1 MTIKGKSREEY
12 GNQKI
17 DRDGVEQVSKAAKQ
31 YNGNQ
36 LSGVKNGVAKLVGD
50 GNGGIMYENP
60 FLLNEI
66 TVSAPDMRIAKVAR
80 DRPGYEGLSS
90 FAVTAPMGIGALISN
105 AGGAAVDAVVRGVSD
120 YNSWGEMVGAKTG
133 LADYANRIRGESPF
147 RASLINVGINATN
160 PGYLLG
166 CVVGADGIPGGVIG
180 SGVNN
185 RAGMTVNNRAS
196 IVKNAARQLNMPL
209 GKRVTIKRK
218 NTYANKQFPTKI
230 NLPVLRQYHYPY
242 LSLLTKYPKTEV
254 FRNAKFIPRLLENN
268 KIQDFFY
275 YYANSDDK
283 KKESDKFSSQDVSWN
298 STCRLYK

>member
-17 DRDGVEQVSKAAKQ
+17 DRDGLEQVSRAAKQ
-31 YNGNQ
+31 YEGNQ
-36 LSGVKNGVAKLVGD
+36 LNGVKNGVAKLVGD

-60 FLLNEI
+60 YLLNEV

-80 DRPGYEGLSS
+80 NRPDYKGLSS

-166 CVVGADGIPGGVIG
+166 GVVGADVIPGGVVG

-218 NTYANKQFPTKI
+218 TTYANKQFPTKI

-242 LSLLTKYPKTEV
+242 LSLLTKYPKTAV
-254 FRNAKFIPRLLENN
+254 FRNAKFIPRLLDNN
-268 KIQDFFY
+268 KIQDFSY
-275 YYANSDDK
+275 YFANSDDK
-283 KKESDKFSSQDVSWN
+283 KEESDKFSSRN
-298 STCRLYK
+298 LEPKYYL

>member
-17 DRDGVEQVSKAAKQ
+17 DGEGVEQVSRAAKQ

-50 GNGGIMYENP
+50 GYGGIMYENP
-60 FLLNEI
+60 FLLNEV

-80 DRPGYEGLSS
+80 DRPNYKGLSS

-166 CVVGADGIPGGVIG
+166 GVVGAEGIPGGAVG
-180 SGVNN
+180 SG
-185 RAGMTVNNRAS
+185 VNNRAS

-209 GKRVTIKRK
+209 GKRSDVKITIRRK
-218 NTYANKQFPTKI
+218 NQFPTKM
-230 NLPVLRQYHYPY
+230 NLPVLRQYYIPY

-254 FRNAKFIPRLLENN
+254 FRNAKFIPRLLDDN
-268 KIQDFFY
+268 KIKDFSY
-275 YYANSDDK
+275 YYVNSDDE
-283 KKESDKFSSQDVSWN
+283 KKERDKFPSRN
-298 STCRLYK
+298 LEPKYYL

>member
-17 DRDGVEQVSKAAKQ
+17 DREGVDQVFRAAKQ
-31 YNGNQ
+31 YAGNQ

-60 FLLNEI
+60 FMLNEV

-80 DRPGYEGLSS
+80 DRPDYEGVSS
-90 FAVTAPMGIGALISN
+90 FAITAPMGIGALISN

-166 CVVGADGIPGGVIG
+166 GVVCAEGIPGSVIG

-185 RAGMTVNNRAS
+185 RAVMTVNNRAS

-218 NTYANKQFPTKI
+218 TTYANKQFPTKI

-242 LSLLTKYPKTEV
+242 LFLLTKYPKTAV
-254 FRNAKFIPRLLENN
+254 FRNAKFIPRLLGDN
-268 KIQDFFY
+268 KIQDFSY

-283 KKESDKFSSQDVSWN
+283 KEESDKFSSQDVSCN
-298 STCRLYK
+298 SICRLYK

>member
-12 GNQKI
+12 VNQKI
-17 DRDGVEQVSKAAKQ
+17 DRDGLEKVSRAAKQ

-50 GNGGIMYENP
+50 GNGGVMYENP
-60 FLLNEI
+60 FLLNEV
-66 TVSAPDMRIAKVAR
+66 TVSAPDMRIAKAAR
-80 DRPGYEGLSS
+80 DRPDYKCLSS

-120 YNSWGEMVGAKTG
+120 YNSWGEMVGANTG
-133 LADYANRIRGESPF
+133 LADYANRIRCESPF

-166 CVVGADGIPGGVIG
+166 GVVGAEGMPGGVIG

-218 NTYANKQFPTKI
+218 TTYANKQFPTKI

-242 LSLLTKYPKTEV
+242 LSLLTKYPKTAV
-254 FRNAKFIPRLLENN
+254 FRNAKFIPRLLDNN
-268 KIQDFFY
+268 KIQDFSY
-275 YYANSDDK
+275 YYANSDDN
-283 KKESDKFSSQDVSWN
+283 KKEMDKFSSRNLEQKYY
-298 STCRLYK
+298 L

>member
-17 DRDGVEQVSKAAKQ
+17 DREGVEQVSKAAKQ

-60 FLLNEI
+60 FLLNEV

-166 CVVGADGIPGGVIG
+166 GVVGADGIPGGVVG

-218 NTYANKQFPTKI
+218 TTYANKQFPTKI

-242 LSLLTKYPKTEV
+242 LSLLTKYPKTAV
-254 FRNAKFIPRLLENN
+254 FRNAKFIPRLLDNN
-268 KIQDFFY
+268 KIQDFSY

-283 KKESDKFSSQDVSWN
+283 KEESDKFSSQDVSWN

>member
-17 DRDGVEQVSKAAKQ
+17 DSEGVEQVSRAAKQ
-31 YNGNQ
+31 YADNQ

-60 FLLNEI
+60 FMLNEV
-66 TVSAPDMRIAKVAR
+66 TVSAPDMRIVKAAR
-80 DRPGYEGLSS
+80 DRPDYEGLSR

-105 AGGAAVDAVVRGVSD
+105 AGGAAVDAVVRRVSD

-133 LADYANRIRGESPF
+133 LADYTNRIRGESPF
-147 RASLINVGINATN
+147 RASLIYAGINATN

-166 CVVGADGIPGGVIG
+166 GFVGAEGIPGGAVG

-209 GKRVTIKRK
+209 GKRITIKRK
-218 NTYANKQFPTKI
+218 MCANEQFPTKI
-230 NLPVLRQYHYPY
+230 NLPVLRQYYYPN
-242 LSLLTKYPKTEV
+242 LSLLTKYPKTAV
-254 FRNAKFIPRLLENN
+254 YRDFFNYIPHLLDDNI
-268 KIQDFFY
+268 IQDFSY

-283 KKESDKFSSQDVSWN
+283 KKERDEFSSRD
-298 STCRLYK
+298 LEPKYY

>member
-17 DRDGVEQVSKAAKQ
+17 DIEGVDQVSRASKQ

-50 GNGGIMYENP
+50 GNGGFMYENP
-60 FLLNEI
+60 FMLNEV

-80 DRPGYEGLSS
+80 DRPGYKGLNS

-166 CVVGADGIPGGVIG
+166 GVVGADGIPGGVIG

-209 GKRVTIKRK
+209 GKIVTIKRK
-218 NTYANKQFPTKI
+218 TTYANKQFPTKI

-242 LSLLTKYPKTEV
+242 LSLLTKYPKTAV
-254 FRNAKFIPRLLENN
+254 FRNAKFIPRLLDNN
-268 KIQDFFY
+268 KIQDFSY
-275 YYANSDDK
+275 YFANSDDK
-283 KKESDKFSSQDVSWN
+283 KEESDKFSSRN
-298 STCRLYK
+298 LEPKYYL

>member
-17 DRDGVEQVSKAAKQ
+17 DREGVEQVYRAAKQ
-31 YNGNQ
+31 YEGNQ
-36 LSGVKNGVAKLVGD
+36 LSGVKNGVAKLIGD
-50 GNGGIMYENP
+50 GYGGIMYENP
-60 FLLNEI
+60 FVLKEV

-80 DRPGYEGLSS
+80 DRPDYEGLNS
-90 FAVTAPMGIGALISN
+90 FAITAPMGIGALISN
-105 AGGAAVDAVVRGVSD
+105 AGGAAVDAVVRGVSN

-166 CVVGADGIPGGVIG
+166 GIVSADGIPGGAVG

-196 IVKNAARQLNMPL
+196 LVKNAASQLNKPL
-209 GKRVTIKRK
+209 GKRSDVKITIRRK
-218 NTYANKQFPTKI
+218 NQFPTKI
-230 NLPVLRQYHYPY
+230 NLPVLRHYYYPY
-242 LSLLTKYPKTEV
+242 LSLLTKYPETAV
-254 FRNAKFIPRLLENN
+254 FRNAKFIPRLLDDN
-268 KIQDFFY
+268 KINDFFY
-275 YYANSDDK
+275 YYVNSDDK
-283 KKESDKFSSQDVSWN
+283 KKEMDKFSSLN
-298 STCRLYK
+298 F

>member
-1 MTIKGKSREEY
+1 MSIKGKSREEY

-17 DRDGVEQVSKAAKQ
+17 DREGVEQVSRAAKQ
-31 YNGNQ
+31 YKGNQ
-36 LSGVKNGVAKLVGD
+36 VSGVKNGVAKLVGD

-60 FLLNEI
+60 FILNEV

-80 DRPGYEGLSS
+80 DRPDYKGLST

-105 AGGAAVDAVVRGVSD
+105 AGGAAVDAVVRDVSD
-120 YNSWGEMVGAKTG
+120 YNSWGEMVGSKTG

-166 CVVGADGIPGGVIG
+166 GVVGAEGILGGVG

-209 GKRVTIKRK
+209 GRKVTIKRK
-218 NTYANKQFPTKI
+218 MYANKQFPTKI
-230 NLPVLRQYHYPY
+230 NLPVLRQYYYPY
-242 LSLLTKYPKTEV
+242 LSLLTKFPKTAV
-254 FRNAKFIPRLLENN
+254 FRNAKFIPRLLDDNIIE
-268 KIQDFFY
+268 DFSY

-283 KKESDKFSSQDVSWN
+283 KEESDKFSSQDVSWN
-298 STCRLYK
+298 STYHL

>member
-17 DRDGVEQVSKAAKQ
+17 DREGLEQVSRAAKQ
-31 YNGNQ
+31 YEGNQ

-50 GNGGIMYENP
+50 GNGGIIYENP
-60 FLLNEI
+60 YLLDQV
-66 TVSAPDMRIAKVAR
+66 TVSAPNMRIVKAAR
-80 DRPGYEGLSS
+80 DRPDYKGLNS

-147 RASLINVGINATN
+147 CASLINVGINATN

-166 CVVGADGIPGGVIG
+166 CVVGAEGIPGGVVG
-180 SGVNN
+180 SGFNN
-185 RAGMTVNNRAS
+185 RAGMTVKNRAS
-196 IVKNAARQLNMPL
+196 IVKNAAHQLNIPL
-209 GKRVTIKRK
+209 GKRITIKRK
-218 NTYANKQFPTKI
+218 MSANEQFPTKI
-230 NLPVLRQYHYPY
+230 NLPVLRQYYYPN
-242 LSLLTKYPKTEV
+242 LSLLTKYPKTAV
-254 FRNAKFIPRLLENN
+254 YRNFNFIPRLLDDN
-268 KIQDFFY
+268 KIKDFSY

-283 KKESDKFSSQDVSWN
+283 KEESDKFSSQDMSWN
-298 STCRLYK
+298 STYHL

>member
-17 DRDGVEQVSKAAKQ
+17 DREGVNQVSRAAKQ
-31 YNGNQ
+31 YEGNQ

-60 FLLNEI
+60 FMLNEV

-105 AGGAAVDAVVRGVSD
+105 AGGAAVNAVVRGVSD

-166 CVVGADGIPGGVIG
+166 GVVGAEGIPGSVIG

-218 NTYANKQFPTKI
+218 TTYANKQFPTKI

-242 LSLLTKYPKTEV
+242 LFLLTRYPETAV
-254 FRNAKFIPRLLENN
+254 FRNAKFIPKLLDDN
-268 KIQDFFY
+268 KIQDFSY

-283 KKESDKFSSQDVSWN
+283 
-298 STCRLYK
+298 

>member
-17 DRDGVEQVSKAAKQ
+17 DREGVDQVSRAAKQ
-31 YNGNQ
+31 YEGNQ

-60 FLLNEI
+60 FLLNEV

-80 DRPGYEGLSS
+80 DRPGYEGLNS

-166 CVVGADGIPGGVIG
+166 CDVGAEGIPGSVIS

-218 NTYANKQFPTKI
+218 TTYANEQFPTKI

-242 LSLLTKYPKTEV
+242 LSLLTKYPKTAV
-254 FRNAKFIPRLLENN
+254 FRNAKFIPRLLDND
-268 KIQDFFY
+268 KIQDFSY

-283 KKESDKFSSQDVSWN
+283 KEVSDKFSSQDVSWN
-298 STCRLYK
+298 STCRIYK

>member
-1 MTIKGKSREEY
+1 MTIKGNSREEY

-17 DRDGVEQVSKAAKQ
+17 DREGVEQVSRAAKQ
-31 YNGNQ
+31 YKGNQ

-50 GNGGIMYENP
+50 GNGGIMYESP
-60 FLLNEI
+60 YLLDQV
-66 TVSAPDMRIAKVAR
+66 TVSAPDMRIAKAAR
-80 DRPGYEGLSS
+80 DRPGYKGLNS

-166 CVVGADGIPGGVIG
+166 GVVGAEGIPGGVVG

-196 IVKNAARQLNMPL
+196 IVNNAARQLNMPL

-218 NTYANKQFPTKI
+218 NMYANKQFPTKI
-230 NLPVLRQYHYPY
+230 NLPVLRQYYNPY
-242 LSLLTKYPKTEV
+242 LSLLTKFPKTAV
-254 FRNAKFIPRLLENN
+254 FRNTKFIPRLLDDNIIE
-268 KIQDFFY
+268 DFSY

-283 KKESDKFSSQDVSWN
+283 KEESDKFSSQDVSWN
-298 STCRLYK
+298 STYHR

>member
-17 DRDGVEQVSKAAKQ
+17 DREGVEQAVRTAKQ
-31 YNGNQ
+31 YEGNQ
-36 LSGVKNGVAKLVGD
+36 LSGVKNGVTKLVGD
-50 GNGGIMYENP
+50 GNGGIMYEYP
-60 FLLNEI
+60 FMLNEV

-80 DRPGYEGLSS
+80 DRPDYKGLSS

-133 LADYANRIRGESPF
+133 LADYANKIRGESPF

-160 PGYLLG
+160 PGYFLG
-166 CVVGADGIPGGVIG
+166 GVVGAEGIPGGAVG

-196 IVKNAARQLNMPL
+196 LVKNAARQLNMPL
-209 GKRVTIKRK
+209 GKRSDVKITIRRK
-218 NTYANKQFPTKI
+218 NYFPTKI
-230 NLPVLRQYHYPY
+230 NHPLLRSYHYPY
-242 LSLLTKYPKTEV
+242 LDLLSKYPKTAE
-254 FRNAKFIPRLLENN
+254 FRNAKFIPSILDDN
-268 KIQDFFY
+268 KIKDFSY
-275 YYANSDDK
+275 YYAKSDDK
-283 KKESDKFSSQDVSWN
+283 EKERDKFSSLN
-298 STCRLYK
+298 FEPKYYL

>member
-17 DRDGVEQVSKAAKQ
+17 DREGVEQAVRTAKQ
-31 YNGNQ
+31 YEGNQ
-36 LSGVKNGVAKLVGD
+36 LSGVKNGVTKLVGD
-50 GNGGIMYENP
+50 GNGGIMYEYP
-60 FLLNEI
+60 FMLNEV
-66 TVSAPDMRIAKVAR
+66 TVSAPDMRIAKAAR
-80 DRPGYEGLSS
+80 DRPDYEGLSS

-133 LADYANRIRGESPF
+133 LADYANRIRRQSPF
-147 RASLINVGINATN
+147 RASLINIGINATN

-166 CVVGADGIPGGVIG
+166 GVAGAEGIPGGAVG

-185 RAGMTVNNRAS
+185 RSGMTVNNRAS

-218 NTYANKQFPTKI
+218 TMYANKQFPTKI
-230 NLPVLRQYHYPY
+230 NLPVLKQYYYPY
-242 LSLLTKYPKTEV
+242 LPLLTKYFKTSLS
-254 FRNAKFIPRLLENN
+254 RNAKFIHHLLDDN
-268 KIQDFFY
+268 KIKDFAY
-275 YYANSDDK
+275 YYGNSDDK
-283 KKESDKFSSQDVSWN
+283 KEESDKFSSQDVSWN
-298 STCRLYK
+298 STYRLYK